1 MTKRKAASPKNSSG
15 LVSRSFAVL
24 SKDARLELRTRYALN
39 AILMF
44 AVTTLAAVSFSV
56 GQSGLSPKLLA
67 ALFWIILF
75 FSAMSGLAQ
84 AFIREEEGATSITL
98 RLLAD
103 PDSVYIGKL
112 LFNFIL
118 LTVMAAIITPIFFI
132 FTDAA
137 TNGILAF
144 IVILAAGV
152 IGLSAATTL
161 VAAIIAKA
169 SVKGALFA
177 VLSFPILMPLL
188 LVLISAT
195 EKVMEEATFG
205 SIRTEIQ
212 FIVAYGVVMIT
223 GSILL
228 FKFVWQE

>member
-1 MTKRKAASPKNSSG
+1 LPKSSSG
-15 LVSRSFAVL
+15 LVSKTLAVFA
-24 SKDARLELRTRYALN
+24 KDVRLELRTRYALN

-56 GQSGLSPKLLA
+56 GQSGLPPKLLA
-67 ALFWIILF
+67 ALFWIVML

-84 AFIREEEGATSITL
+84 AFIREEEAGTALTL
-98 RLLAD
+98 RLMAD
-103 PDSVYIGKL
+103 PDPVYIGKL
-112 LFNFIL
+112 LFNFSL
-118 LTVMAAIITPIFFI
+118 LTVMAALITPIFFI
-132 FTDAA
+132 FTDAPASGIA
-137 TNGILAF
+137 TFIL
-144 IVILAAGV
+144 VLALGV
-152 IGLSAATTL
+152 IGLCSATTL

-188 LVLISAT
+188 LVLILAT
-195 EKVMEEATFG
+195 EKVLDGGAIG
-205 SIRTEIQ
+205 DIATEIQ
-212 FIVAYGVVMIT
+212 FLVAYGVVMVT

>member
-1 MTKRKAASPKNSSG
+1 MKKKAALPKNSSG
-15 LVSRSFAVL
+15 LVSRSFAVF

-39 AILMF
+39 AILLF

-84 AFIREEEGATSITL
+84 TFIREEEAATSMTL
-98 RLLAD
+98 KLSAE

-112 LFNFIL
+112 FFNFIL

-137 TNGILAF
+137 TRGIPVF
-144 IVILAAGV
+144 IVILVAGV

-188 LVLISAT
+188 LVLILAT
-195 EKVMEEATFG
+195 EKVMGEATLG
-205 SIRTEIQ
+205 DIRTEIQ
-212 FIVAYGVVMIT
+212 FMVAYGVVMIT

-228 FKFVWQE
+228 FRFVWRE

>member
-1 MTKRKAASPKNSSG
+1 LRRRSFN
-15 LVSRSFAVL
+15 LVSSSFAVF

-44 AVTTLAAVSFSV
+44 AVTTLAVVSFSV

-84 AFIREEEGATSITL
+84 AFIREEETGTSMAL
-98 RLLAD
+98 KLAAD
-103 PDSVYIGKL
+103 PDSVYVGKL
-112 LFNFIL
+112 VFNLIL
-118 LTVMAAIITPIFFI
+118 LTLMAAIITPIFFI

-137 TNGILAF
+137 PGGIPLFVVLVA
-144 IVILAAGV
+144 LGV
-152 IGLSAATTL
+152 IGLTSATTL
-161 VAAIIAKA
+161 VAAIVAKA
-169 SVKGALFA
+169 SVKGTLFA

-195 EKVMEEATFG
+195 EKVMEKGAFG
-205 SIRTEIQ
+205 DITTEVQ
-212 FIVAYGVVMIT
+212 FIAAYGIVMVT

-228 FKFVWQE
+228 FKFVWRE